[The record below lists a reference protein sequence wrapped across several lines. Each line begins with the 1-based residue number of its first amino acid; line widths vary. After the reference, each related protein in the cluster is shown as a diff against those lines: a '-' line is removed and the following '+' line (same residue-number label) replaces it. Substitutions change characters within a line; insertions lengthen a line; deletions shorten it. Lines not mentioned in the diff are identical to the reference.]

1 MQNQSLHPRHIQIHN
16 TLSTARERL
25 RKFRRGLSHY
35 FRKSSSQECEIEIA
49 PQLRAE
55 SDSPRN
61 SPNNLQV
68 LDPEPIRPSSGSS
81 TANTTGSIKAMDGAA
96 ERLLRQNNPQFR
108 PQTSAVFVH
117 AGAGYHSTTNE
128 HIHLGACD
136 DAARLAIQVLRSGGS
151 AVDAVEA
158 AIRVLEDKEITNA
171 GFGSNL
177 SIDGIVECDATIVDH
192 MGRSGACG
200 ATAQIKNPIHLARI
214 ILDASSKPLSLRRV
228 PPNLL
233 VSQGATDFAYE
244 HGIPV
249 VPHDAIVSKNAR
261 DRYVRWRDDLRRA
274 DRGRMTPSTGSD
286 PGDTETIDHE
296 YEERVRNQ
304 QRRDHTN
311 ALLHGTWNEGQ
322 PDSPQL
328 SPSIEKRQADFTD
341 QYPSRRSPVPAP
353 SIGDPSS
360 QSSLHQRSRSPNS
373 SPPKRLRYTTDAQ
386 HRTRSL
392 LGPSNSTSDLR
403 TVPDVRMTIGD
414 AGSTIRQS
422 KPDCSDGTS
431 SPTHEAIGEL
441 LWSEGTAESPLE
453 SLQSSL
459 PEDDRITDTVGAI
472 AIDMYG
478 NIAAGSSSGGIGMKH
493 RGRVG
498 PAALVGIGTA
508 VIPVDEKDQEGISVA
523 AVTSGTG
530 EHMATTIASQKC
542 AERLYHNTR
551 RARGGRDIDATEE
564 EAMESF
570 VQADFMSHPGV
581 SASNSA
587 GAIGVMA
594 VKKTPYGYFLHFAH
608 NTDSFALASMHSNEK
623 EPKCVMSRLGE
634 HGTTVQGGRKIR
646 V

>member
-1 MQNQSLHPRHIQIHN
+1 MQNQSTHHRHLPVSS
-16 TLSTARERL
+16 TLGTARERL
-25 RKFRRGLSHY
+25 RQFRRDLSSS
-35 FRKSSSQECEIEIA
+35 FRKSRCETDDIQSSVIIGDI
-49 PQLRAE
+49 P
-55 SDSPRN
+55 SPW
-61 SPNNLQV
+61 SSTLQV
-68 LDPEPIRPSSGSS
+68 VDPEPIPNSEPSTTNIGS
-81 TANTTGSIKAMDGAA
+81 SIKAMDGAT
-96 ERLLRQNNPQFR
+96 EKFLKQGQNFPSR
-108 PQTSAVFVH
+108 PQVAAIFVH

-136 DAARLAIQVLRSGGS
+136 DAARMAMAILKGGGS
-151 AVDAVEA
+151 SVDAVEG
-158 AIRVLEDKEITNA
+158 AIKVLEDKEITNA

-177 SIDGIVECDATIVDH
+177 SIEGIVECDATIVDH
-192 MGRSGACG
+192 SGRSGACG
-200 ATAQIKNPIHLARI
+200 ATAQIKNPIHLARE
-214 ILDASSKPLSLRRV
+214 ILEASNKPLSLRRV

-233 VSQGATDFAYE
+233 VGQGATDFAYE

-261 DRYVRWRDDLRRA
+261 DRFVRWRDDLRRA
-274 DRGRMTPSTGSD
+274 ERGRMTPSSTASD
-286 PGDTETIDHE
+286 QGGEEEPINHE

-322 PDSPQL
+322 PDSPMH
-328 SPSIEKRQADFTD
+328 SPSIEKRLAD
-341 QYPSRRSPVPAP
+341 QYPSRRSPAPAAP
-353 SIGDPSS
+353 TGDPCF
-360 QSSLHQRSRSPNS
+360 QPNLQQRSRSPNS
-373 SPPKRLRYTTDAQ
+373 SPSKRVRYGNNVSESQ
-386 HRTRSL
+386 LRTRSL
-392 LGPSNSTSDLR
+392 LGANSASTDLHAA
-403 TVPDVRMTIGD
+403 PDVRVTVAKLG
-414 AGSTIRQS
+414 GSNQTQTRAEG
-422 KPDCSDGTS
+422 SDGPTS
-431 SPTHEAIGEL
+431 PIYESLEENF
-441 LWSEGTAESPLE
+441 WSEGTVE
-453 SLQSSL
+453 SLLEPLQRS
-459 PEDDRITDTVGAI
+459 PGEDMITDTVGAI
-472 AIDMYG
+472 AIDIWG

-508 VIPVDEKDQEGISVA
+508 VIPVDQKDEQGVSVA

-551 RARGGRDIDATEE
+551 RARGGADIEATEE

-581 SASNSA
+581 IGSNSA

-623 EPKCVMSRLGE
+623 DAKCVMSRLGE

>member
-1 MQNQSLHPRHIQIHN
+1 VPP
-16 TLSTARERL
+16 TLCVASPSTKLISR
-25 RKFRRGLSHY
+25 Y
-35 FRKSSSQECEIEIA
+35 
-49 PQLRAE
+49 
-55 SDSPRN
+55 
-61 SPNNLQV
+61 
-68 LDPEPIRPSSGSS
+68 
-81 TANTTGSIKAMDGAA
+81 
-96 ERLLRQNNPQFR
+96 
-108 PQTSAVFVH
+108 
-117 AGAGYHSTTNE
+117 
-128 HIHLGACD
+128 
-136 DAARLAIQVLRSGGS
+136 
-151 AVDAVEA
+151 
-158 AIRVLEDKEITNA
+158 LE
-171 GFGSNL
+171 
-177 SIDGIVECDATIVDH
+177 
-192 MGRSGACG
+192 
-200 ATAQIKNPIHLARI
+200 IKNPIHLART
-214 ILDASSKPLSLRRV
+214 ILDTSSKPLSLRRV

-233 VSQGATDFAYE
+233 VGQGATDFAYE

-261 DRYVRWRDDLRRA
+261 DRYLRWRDDLRRA
-274 DRGRMTPSTGSD
+274 ERGRMTPSTGSD
-286 PGDTETIDHE
+286 PGGDTETIDHE

-322 PDSPQL
+322 PDSPQH
-328 SPSIEKRQADFTD
+328 SPSIEKRQSD
-341 QYPSRRSPVPAP
+341 QYITRRSPAP
-353 SIGDPSS
+353 PTSVCDPCL
-360 QSSLHQRSRSPNS
+360 QPNYHQRSQSPNS
-373 SPPKRLRYTTDAQ
+373 SPPKRVRYGNSPSDSQ
-386 HRTRSL
+386 LRTRSL
-392 LGPSNSTSDLR
+392 LGPSTSSSDLR

-414 AGSTIRQS
+414 V
-422 KPDCSDGTS
+422 GTS
-431 SPTHEAIGEL
+431 RHSRPEGSGGPPPSPTHEAIGEL
-441 LWSEGTAESPLE
+441 LWSEGTAESLLEPL
-453 SLQSSL
+453 QRTA
-459 PEDDRITDTVGAI
+459 EDDIITDTVGAI

-508 VIPVDEKDQEGISVA
+508 VIPVDEKDEQGISVA

-551 RARGGRDIDATEE
+551 RARGGADIEATEE

-570 VQADFMSHPGV
+570 IQADFMSHPGV

-634 HGTTVQGGRKIR
+634 HGTTVQGGHKIR